1 MPIPTLRRPTNR
13 DGGSATGR
21 LPIARKEETGLDRG
35 TGFQSWS
42 GVEESNLIRCSLGSH
57 RWRFNTVL
65 RSGELYHP
73 APQQR
78 RSDPTVFRF
87 AKVVKNPR
95 RLFTMP
101 YAMIR
106 ACILGSRLLF
116 RLGIAIDRDFHLFCL
131 LCLSSKTR
139 GDVSSTDSPDRD
151 PY

>member
-1 MPIPTLRRPTNR
+1 LPISAPRRPTFR
-13 DGGSATGR
+13 DGASATRR
-21 LPIARKEETGLDRG
+21 LLIARREETGPAAG

-87 AKVVKNPR
+87 AKVARNPR

-101 YAMIR
+101 YAMMR
-106 ACILGSRLLF
+106 ACISGNRLLLLL
-116 RLGIAIDRDFHLFCL
+116 RIAIDRGCHLFCL

-139 GDVSSTDSPDRD
+139 GDVSSTDSPNRD